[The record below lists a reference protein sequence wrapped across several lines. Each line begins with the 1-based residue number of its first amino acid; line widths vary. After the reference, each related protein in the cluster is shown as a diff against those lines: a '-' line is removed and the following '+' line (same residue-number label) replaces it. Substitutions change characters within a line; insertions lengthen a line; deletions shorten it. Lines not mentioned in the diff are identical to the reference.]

1 MSDGIK
7 IDMKELSFPLCV
19 DLDGTLVHS
28 DTLHENLLLMA
39 KASPWSLA
47 IASKWLLKGKSE
59 FKHLVAD
66 RVKIDASL
74 LPYRSEVIIQIEA
87 ARAAGRRV
95 VLVTAAC
102 ESIAKSVADYLGLF
116 DELLCSNAG
125 VNLSSHAKA
134 NALVGRFGEKGF
146 DYIGNSKDD
155 LAVFVHAR
163 RNTLI
168 SSSSRLRKSASSI
181 AEVAFVDDGDGGL
194 KAWRQALR
202 LHQWLKNFL
211 VFVPLFASHG
221 IGDLQL
227 LMAAILAFFSFSLC
241 ASAVYLLNDLL
252 DLPSDR
258 KHPRKKNRP
267 FAAGIL
273 SAKAGVIIIPLLV
286 ILSVLISLLLPPL
299 FFVVLVCYFSLT
311 IVYSFWLKKQVI
323 VDVMLLAGLYSL
335 RVIAGAAATAI
346 VPSFWLLALSTFA
359 FLSLAFVKRYS
370 ELRNTIGLPSG
381 LAGRGYLPDD
391 LPVVLALGTSSG
403 MISVLI
409 LAVYTQAEI
418 IPSKYPTPEWLW
430 LAPLLMLYWT
440 ARIWMKTVRGEVD
453 DDPVLFAARDWQSL
467 IVAVLMG
474 GAFVLASTHLAP
486 WN

>member
-1 MSDGIK
+1 M
-7 IDMKELSFPLCV
+7 
-19 DLDGTLVHS
+19 
-28 DTLHENLLLMA
+28 
-39 KASPWSLA
+39 
-47 IASKWLLKGKSE
+47 
-59 FKHLVAD
+59 
-66 RVKIDASL
+66 
-74 LPYRSEVIIQIEA
+74 
-87 ARAAGRRV
+87 
-95 VLVTAAC
+95 
-102 ESIAKSVADYLGLF
+102 
-116 DELLCSNAG
+116 
-125 VNLSSHAKA
+125 
-134 NALVGRFGEKGF
+134 
-146 DYIGNSKDD
+146 
-155 LAVFVHAR
+155 
-163 RNTLI
+163 
-168 SSSSRLRKSASSI
+168 
-181 AEVAFVDDGDGGL
+181 
-194 KAWRQALR
+194 
-202 LHQWLKNFL
+202 
-211 VFVPLFASHG
+211 
-221 IGDLQL
+221 
-227 LMAAILAFFSFSLC
+227 
-241 ASAVYLLNDLL
+241 
-252 DLPSDR
+252 
-258 KHPRKKNRP
+258 
-267 FAAGIL
+267 
-273 SAKAGVIIIPLLV
+273 
-286 ILSVLISLLLPPL
+286 
-299 FFVVLVCYFSLT
+299 
-311 IVYSFWLKKQVI
+311 
-323 VDVMLLAGLYSL
+323 MLLAGLYSL